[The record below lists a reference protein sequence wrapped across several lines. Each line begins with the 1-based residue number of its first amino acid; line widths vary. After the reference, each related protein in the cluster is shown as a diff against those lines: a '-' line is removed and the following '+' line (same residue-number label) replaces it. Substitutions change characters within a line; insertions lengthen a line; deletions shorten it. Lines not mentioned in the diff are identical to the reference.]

1 MAQLKLQQPGLSHS
15 SIFVESGDVMADYS
29 RLPGPTEDNWNWQES
44 AACRGL
50 QTSVFFHPDY
60 ERGPAR
66 ERRESQAKA
75 VCQSCPVLE
84 QCRRHAMEVREP
96 YGIWGGLSA
105 EERKVALRSR
115 RRAQAVP
122 GAAQPVTA

>member
-1 MAQLKLQQPGLSHS
+1 
-15 SIFVESGDVMADYS
+15 MADYS
-29 RLPGPTEDNWNWQES
+29 RLPGPVEDHWNWQAE

-50 QTSVFFHPDY
+50 DTAMFFHPDY

-75 VCQSCPVLE
+75 VCAGCPVVT
-84 QCRRHAMEVREP
+84 QCRTHAISVHEP

-105 EERKVALRSR
+105 QERKALQRSDRGLPTMDVVAEVGV
-115 RRAQAVP
+115 A
-122 GAAQPVTA
+122 

>member
-1 MAQLKLQQPGLSHS
+1 
-15 SIFVESGDVMADYS
+15 MADYS
-29 RLPGPTEDNWNWQES
+29 RLPGPVEDHWTWQES

-50 QTSVFFHPDY
+50 QTSMFFHPDY

-75 VCQSCPVLE
+75 VCSSCPVVA
-84 QCRRHAMEVREP
+84 QCRSHALQVQEP

-105 EERKVALRSR
+105 QERKSLQRSGRRLSTVDTEPGLAQPAAL
-115 RRAQAVP
+115 AQLEH
-122 GAAQPVTA
+122 GAA